1 MIMVGIIHQEPFLS
15 ISHVLCFI
23 LPTKAFHTWLFF
35 ASYDIHL
42 LASSATSIRPQ
53 SRRNNDD
60 ASLVTVDDTTS
71 SDSDTSL
78 ARALDAALQ
87 QQRTP
92 PRVRRGRRLNAQ
104 PSSRR
109 RGRTPPQRRN
119 LSEQEFIQ
127 ALDQAL
133 MTPWTL
139 HLLFLVRNPYPKSR
153 YPIFNML

>member
-1 MIMVGIIHQEPFLS
+1 MNI
-15 ISHVLCFI
+15 
-23 LPTKAFHTWLFF
+23 
-35 ASYDIHL
+35 L

-71 SDSDTSL
+71 SDSDSSL

-92 PRVRRGRRLNAQ
+92 PRVRRGRRLNAR

-109 RGRTPPQRRN
+109 RDRTPSQRRILN
-119 LSEQEFIQ
+119 EQEFIQ

-133 MTPWTL
+133 MTP
-139 HLLFLVRNPYPKSR
+139 
-153 YPIFNML
+153 